1 MQLRHLSPPRHRA
14 APTARARLWPGA
26 SRLATGFVLFAPLAG
41 IALCLLLTG
50 GVHAAEAEKAEKVDK
65 AEKPEKPEKPTE
77 PAEKPAKHLIHMP
90 KADLASQADIT
101 ATSASD
107 PKEVGG
113 KLREAL
119 GTNVPAHKKL
129 VLTVAGKGSAGS
141 AYSEPPDAN
150 SSTTQQFRQARA
162 AALGLYEPIR
172 LPARTAEPRWSY
184 DGENGPQNW
193 SRLKPEYAICGTG
206 RRQSPINIQD
216 GATLQGPAEPIQFKY
231 TPSNA
236 SVLDNGT
243 TILVDVDG
251 ENTMSLRNAT
261 YRLQS
266 IDFHAPSEIQVNHK
280 RFAMSVNLLHKNDEG
295 QLAILSV
302 LLENGAPNELIEKVW
317 TYLPLDTADRVRMPS
332 ALLNVNEI
340 LPADQRYYQFMGS
353 LTTPPCTEGVLWVVI
368 KQPVTLSPAQLK
380 LFTQLFPANARP
392 LQTLYGR
399 PVRDAQ

>member
-1 MQLRHLSPPRHRA
+1 M
-14 APTARARLWPGA
+14 
-26 SRLATGFVLFAPLAG
+26 
-41 IALCLLLTG
+41 
-50 GVHAAEAEKAEKVDK
+50 
-65 AEKPEKPEKPTE
+65 
-77 PAEKPAKHLIHMP
+77 
-90 KADLASQADIT
+90 
-101 ATSASD
+101 
-107 PKEVGG
+107 
-113 KLREAL
+113 
-119 GTNVPAHKKL
+119 
-129 VLTVAGKGSAGS
+129 
-141 AYSEPPDAN
+141 
-150 SSTTQQFRQARA
+150 
-162 AALGLYEPIR
+162 
-172 LPARTAEPRWSY
+172 
-184 DGENGPQNW
+184 
-193 SRLKPEYAICGTG
+193 
-206 RRQSPINIQD
+206 
-216 GATLQGPAEPIQFKY
+216 
-231 TPSNA
+231 
-236 SVLDNGT
+236 LDNGT